1 MAVLGGSGSAWAAAS
16 ARTLAR
22 RQRRTWR
29 SQAGISRAN
38 AVHVRTLAFRHAL
51 QVHWRLGDQL
61 GAHFGSL
68 RASMDAARLLQL
80 SFDEQVTGS
89 ALDLGNWAKHAPP
102 PAASPARNVPAKA
115 VSALALEQFRST
127 LYLVEDN
134 CEAAARE
141 SLLEALVPE
150 ARPLRCST
158 SLSPS
163 SPTHAIYVTAQK
175 FLPINAASD
184 RIYENE
190 NEGDDHLS
198 TGHLDGVQV
207 AAAFPLPLPEA
218 PDVLRCLD
226 DAAEA
231 PAGVPGLDTRTAAAD
246 NRSADLSDGVVT
258 MAEHSWQFSA
268 SQCLRH
274 IRRAE
279 RTISRALHFSDNDPY
294 ARPCP
299 QAGLSHKW
307 PANSLSRHPVDLQ
320 FFSHL
325 DPDRLALSLQSSPGG
340 SSVV

>member
-134 CEAAARE
+134 CEAAARD
-141 SLLEALVPE
+141 LLPEALVPG

-163 SPTHAIYVTAQK
+163 SPTHAIYDTAQK
-175 FLPINAASD
+175 FLPNKAASV
-184 RIYENE
+184 RIYEYE
-190 NEGDDHLS
+190 NEGDDLS
-198 TGHLDGVQV
+198 TGHLEGVQV
-207 AAAFPLPLPEA
+207 VAAVPLPLPEA

-226 DAAEA
+226 DAAEV

-279 RTISRALHFSDNDPY
+279 RTISRALHFSDNDPIRS
-294 ARPCP
+294 AVPAGRPQP
-299 QAGLSHKW
+299 QVAGK
-307 PANSLSRHPVDLQ
+307 
-320 FFSHL
+320 
-325 DPDRLALSLQSSPGG
+325 LA
-340 SSVV
+340 